1 MKFKSI
7 LLLTMLLA
15 LCLGSEAQT
24 FTRSPQKSI
33 VGIDVH
39 FRHDNYTLDRTYMGN
54 GQSLQRF
61 AQVVD
66 SIGIERIDSV
76 VIVSQSS
83 PEGVY
88 EYNLRLSQR
97 RANTMRSYIQENH
110 ADLNDKVF
118 IHPDGESW
126 QQLRQYVIEDTK
138 LKDSTKEKILAI
150 IDADINVGTKKWRM
164 EQLPVYRY
172 LLTTY
177 YRRIRNS
184 AFCILY
190 YSEIPVPEPE
200 PTPEPEPEPEPIPE
214 PTPEPEPQPQERTL
228 LAIKSNLL
236 YDAVLIPNIGIEVY
250 LGSNY
255 SLSANWAYSWWNNNR
270 ADWWWRYYGGEV
282 AIRRYFGKGTAKES
296 FTGHHAGIYA
306 SMFTYDFEMGKKG
319 YMAGIPGGNIWDKAN
334 YAAGIEYGYSLPIA
348 GRLNIDFAI
357 GVGYMWG
364 EYREYKPIDGCYVW
378 QATKSRNYFGPTKAE
393 VSLVWLLGRGN
404 KGHGKGGEP

>member
-1 MKFKSI
+1 MGIRRI
-7 LLLTMLLA
+7 LLLLTATVLFCGA
-15 LCLGSEAQT
+15 QAQT
-24 FTRSPQKSI
+24 FIKSPQKSI

-61 AQVVD
+61 AHVID

-110 ADLNDKVF
+110 ANLNDKVF

-126 QQLRQYVIEDTK
+126 QQLRQYVVEDTK

-200 PTPEPEPEPEPIPE
+200 PEPTPEPEPEPEPIPE
-214 PTPEPEPQPQERTL
+214 PAPEPEPQPQERTL

-236 YDAVLIPNIGIEVY
+236 YDALTVLNLEVEVPIGNRWSIAVEDVFPWWHIGNKY
-250 LGSNY
+250 ALQMWEMGVEGRYWFNRPQDTPALNGQFLGLY
-255 SLSANWAYSWWNNNR
+255 AMSA
-270 ADWWWRYYGGEV
+270 
-282 AIRRYFGKGTAKES
+282 K
-296 FTGHHAGIYA
+296 
-306 SMFTYDFEMGKKG
+306 YDFQWLRDINYQGE
-319 YMAGIPGGNIWDKAN
+319 YWSAGLT
-334 YAAGIEYGYSLPIA
+334 YGYAMPIGKLFNLELSVSLGYLSTVYRHYIPSPGYEALIKDHYKQ
-348 GRLNIDFAI
+348 GRL
-357 GVGYMWG
+357 G
-364 EYREYKPIDGCYVW
+364 
-378 QATKSRNYFGPTKAE
+378 YFGPTKIKA
-393 VSLVWLLGRGN
+393 SLVFPISYPAKKR
-404 KGHGKGGEP
+404 KEVRYEE